1 MKISLIDP
9 LIVDNK
15 IIENHKK
22 KIEGLGHE
30 FEYFEKS
37 AASDEEIIERL
48 KDSDVAIITNNKFSK
63 KVIDNTN
70 LKLIDVAF
78 TGFNHVDIEAC
89 NENDIIVENA
99 SGYSDD
105 SVAELVIGL
114 TISIMRKFDQNKK
127 NMFEDE
133 YFNLL
138 GQIIRGKTVGI
149 IGTGK
154 IGTRVIELFK
164 AFGANILAYS
174 RSEKENVKNLGAKYV
189 SLNELL
195 KNSDIVSIHLPQNEK
210 TLGFIGKN
218 ELDLMKDK
226 AILINCA
233 RGPIVD
239 NDYLAKLLNEDKL
252 RAGIDV
258 FDMEPPLDVD
268 YPLRNAK
275 NVLLTN
281 HIGFFTK
288 EAMDIRCEIVFD
300 NLYKFLDGKIVNK
313 VNWYGYKNY
322 SYSRRIC

>member
-22 KIEGLGHE
+22 KIEALGHE

-37 AASDEEIIERL
+37 AASDDEIIERL

-63 KVIDNTN
+63 KVIYNTN

-105 SVAELVIGL
+105 SVAELVIGF

-133 YFNLL
+133 SFNLL
-138 GQIIRGKTVGI
+138 GQIIKGKTVGI

-154 IGTRVIELFK
+154 IGTRVIELFR

-233 RGPIVD
+233 RGPIID

-258 FDMEPPLDVD
+258 FDMEPPLDAD

-300 NLYKFLDGKIVNK
+300 NLYKFLDGKIVNR
-313 VNWYGYKNY
+313 VN
-322 SYSRRIC
+322 

>member
-9 LIVDNK
+9 LLVDDK
-15 IIENHKK
+15 IIQSHKE
-22 KIEGLGHE
+22 KIEKLGHE
-30 FEYFEKS
+30 FQYFKDS
-37 AASDEEIIERL
+37 AKDDDEIIERL
-48 KDSDVAIITNNKFSK
+48 NDSDVAIITNNKFSK

-78 TGFNHVDIEAC
+78 TGYNHVDMAAC
-89 NENDIIVENA
+89 KENDIIVENA

-114 TISIMRKFDQNKK
+114 TISIMRKFDQNNK
-127 NMFEDE
+127 NIFEDKS
-133 YFNLL
+133 FNLL
-138 GQIIRGKTVGI
+138 GQIIKGKTVGI

-164 AFGANILAYS
+164 AFGANILAFN
-174 RSEKENVKNLGAKYV
+174 RSEKAEVKNLGAKYV
-189 SLNELL
+189 SLEELL
-195 KNSDIVSIHLPQNEK
+195 KNSDIVSIHLPQNDE
-210 TLGFIGKN
+210 TIGFIGKD

-239 NDYLAKLLNEDKL
+239 NKYLAKLLNEDKL

-258 FDMEPPLDVD
+258 FDMEPPLEKD

-281 HIGFFTK
+281 HVGYLTE
-288 EAMDIRCEIVFD
+288 EAMKIRCEIVFD
-300 NLYKFLDGKIVNK
+300 NLYKFLDGEIVNR
-313 VNWYGYKNY
+313 VN
-322 SYSRRIC
+322 

>member
-22 KIEGLGHE
+22 KIESLGHE

-37 AASDEEIIERL
+37 AASDDEIIERL

-114 TISIMRKFDQNKK
+114 IISIMRKFDQNKK

-154 IGTRVIELFK
+154 IGTRVIELFR

-189 SLNELL
+189 CLNELL

-233 RGPIVD
+233 RGPIID

-258 FDMEPPLDVD
+258 FDMEPPLDAD

-313 VNWYGYKNY
+313 VN
-322 SYSRRIC
+322 

>member
-9 LIVDNK
+9 LLVDDK
-15 IIENHKK
+15 IIESHKE
-22 KIEGLGHE
+22 KIEKLGHE
-30 FEYFEKS
+30 FQYFKKS
-37 AASDEEIIERL
+37 ASDDEKIIERL

-63 KVIDNTN
+63 NVIENTN

-89 NENDIIVENA
+89 NEKNIIVENA

-105 SVAELVIGL
+105 SVAELVLGL
-114 TISIMRKFDQNKK
+114 TISLMRKFNENRK
-127 NMFEDE
+127 NMYE
-133 YFNLL
+133 YESFKVI
-138 GQIIRGKTVGI
+138 GQIIKGKTVGVV
-149 IGTGK
+149 GTGK
-154 IGTRVIELFK
+154 IGIRVIELFK

-174 RSEKENVKNLGAKYV
+174 RSEKDEVKNLGAKYV
-189 SLNELL
+189 SLDELL
-195 KNSDIVSIHLPQNEK
+195 KNSDIVTIHLPQNKE
-210 TLGFIGKN
+210 TCGFIGKN
-218 ELDLMKDK
+218 EFDLMKDK

-258 FDMEPPLDVD
+258 FDMEPPIDKN

-275 NVLLTN
+275 NTVLTN
-281 HIGFFTK
+281 HVGFLTQ

-313 VNWYGYKNY
+313 VN
-322 SYSRRIC
+322 

>member
-22 KIEGLGHE
+22 KIEALGHE

-37 AASDEEIIERL
+37 AASDDEIIERL
-48 KDSDVAIITNNKFSK
+48 KNSDVAIITNNKFSK

-78 TGFNHVDIEAC
+78 TGFNHVDIDAC
-89 NENDIIVENA
+89 SEKDIIVENA

-133 YFNLL
+133 SFNLL

-164 AFGANILAYS
+164 VFGANILAYS

-189 SLNELL
+189 SLDELL
-195 KNSDIVSIHLPQNEK
+195 KNSDIVSIHLPQNDK
-210 TLGFIGKN
+210 TIGFIGKN
-218 ELDLMKDK
+218 ELNLMKDK

-258 FDMEPPLDVD
+258 FDMEPPIDED

-281 HIGFFTK
+281 HVGFFTK

-300 NLYKFLDGKIVNK
+300 NLYKFLDGEIVNR
-313 VNWYGYKNY
+313 VN
-322 SYSRRIC
+322 

>member
-9 LIVDNK
+9 LLVDDK
-15 IIENHKK
+15 IIESHKE
-22 KIEGLGHE
+22 KIEKLGHE
-30 FEYFEKS
+30 FQYFKKS
-37 AASDEEIIERL
+37 ASDDEKIIERL

-63 KVIDNTN
+63 NVIENTN

-89 NENDIIVENA
+89 NEKNIIVENA
-99 SGYSDD
+99 SGYSED
-105 SVAELVIGL
+105 SVAELVLGL
-114 TISIMRKFDQNKK
+114 TISLMRKFNENRK
-127 NMFEDE
+127 NMYEDE
-133 YFNLL
+133 SFKLI
-138 GQIIRGKTVGI
+138 GQIIKGKTVGVV
-149 IGTGK
+149 GTGK
-154 IGTRVIELFK
+154 IGIRVIELFK

-174 RSEKENVKNLGAKYV
+174 RSEKDEVKNLGAKYV
-189 SLNELL
+189 SLDELL
-195 KNSDIVSIHLPQNEK
+195 KNSDIVTIHLPQNKE
-210 TLGFIGKN
+210 TCGFIGQN

-258 FDMEPPLDVD
+258 FDMEPPIDKN

-275 NVLLTN
+275 NTVLTN
-281 HIGFFTK
+281 HVGFLTQ

-313 VNWYGYKNY
+313 VN
-322 SYSRRIC
+322 

>member
-9 LIVDNK
+9 LLVDDK
-15 IIENHKK
+15 IIEKNKK
-22 KIEGLGHE
+22 KLEDLGHE
-30 FEYFEKS
+30 FQYFKDS
-37 AASDEEIIERL
+37 AKNDDEIIERL

-78 TGFNHVDIEAC
+78 TGYNHVDMAAC
-89 NENDIIVENA
+89 EENDIIVENA

-114 TISIMRKFDQNKK
+114 TISIMRKFDQNNK
-127 NMFEDE
+127 NIFEDKS
-133 YFNLL
+133 FNLL
-138 GQIIRGKTVGI
+138 GQIIKGKTVGI

-164 AFGANILAYS
+164 AFGANILAFN
-174 RSEKENVKNLGAKYV
+174 RSEKDEVKNLGAKYV
-189 SLNELL
+189 GLEELL
-195 KNSDIVSIHLPQNEK
+195 KNSDIVSIHLPQNDE
-210 TLGFIGKN
+210 TIGFIGKD

-239 NDYLAKLLNEDKL
+239 NNYLAKLLNEDKL

-258 FDMEPPLDVD
+258 FDMEPPLEKD

-281 HIGFFTK
+281 HVGYLTE
-288 EAMDIRCEIVFD
+288 EAMKIRCEIVFD
-300 NLYKFLDGKIVNK
+300 NLYKFIDGEIVNR
-313 VNWYGYKNY
+313 VN
-322 SYSRRIC
+322 

>member
-9 LIVDNK
+9 LLVDDK
-15 IIENHKK
+15 IIESHKE
-22 KIEGLGHE
+22 KIEKLGHE
-30 FEYFEKS
+30 FQYFKKS
-37 AASDEEIIERL
+37 ASDDEKIIERL

-63 KVIDNTN
+63 NVIENTN

-89 NENDIIVENA
+89 NEKNIIVENA

-105 SVAELVIGL
+105 SVAELVLGL
-114 TISIMRKFDQNKK
+114 TISLMRKFNENRK
-127 NMFEDE
+127 NMYEDE
-133 YFNLL
+133 SFKLI
-138 GQIIRGKTVGI
+138 GQIIKGKTVGVV
-149 IGTGK
+149 GTGK
-154 IGTRVIELFK
+154 IGIRVIQLFK

-174 RSEKENVKNLGAKYV
+174 RSEKDEVKNLGAKYV
-189 SLNELL
+189 SLDELL
-195 KNSDIVSIHLPQNEK
+195 KNSDIVTIHLPQNKE
-210 TLGFIGKN
+210 TCGFIGKN

-258 FDMEPPLDVD
+258 FDMEPPIDKN

-275 NVLLTN
+275 NTVLTN
-281 HIGFFTK
+281 HVGFLTQ

-313 VNWYGYKNY
+313 VN
-322 SYSRRIC
+322 

>member
-9 LIVDNK
+9 LLVDDK
-15 IIENHKK
+15 IIEKNKK
-22 KIEGLGHE
+22 KLEDLGHE
-30 FEYFEKS
+30 FQYFKDS
-37 AASDEEIIERL
+37 AKDDDEIIERL
-48 KDSDVAIITNNKFSK
+48 NDSDVAIITNNKFSK

-78 TGFNHVDIEAC
+78 TGYNHVDMDAC
-89 NENDIIVENA
+89 RENDIIVENA

-114 TISIMRKFDQNKK
+114 TISLMRKFDKNNK
-127 NMFEDE
+127 NIFEDE
-133 YFNLL
+133 SFNLL
-138 GQIIRGKTVGI
+138 GQIIKGKTVGI

-164 AFGANILAYS
+164 AFGANILAFN
-174 RSEKENVKNLGAKYV
+174 RSEKDEVKNLGAKYV
-189 SLNELL
+189 GLEELL
-195 KNSDIVSIHLPQNEK
+195 KNSDIVSIHLPQNDK
-210 TLGFIGKN
+210 TIGFIGKD

-239 NDYLAKLLNEDKL
+239 NNYLAKLLNEDKL

-258 FDMEPPLDVD
+258 FDMEPPLEKD
-268 YPLRNAK
+268 YTLRNAK

-281 HIGFFTK
+281 HVGYLTE
-288 EAMDIRCEIVFD
+288 EAMKIRCEIVFD
-300 NLYKFLDGKIVNK
+300 NLYKFLDGEIVNR
-313 VNWYGYKNY
+313 VN
-322 SYSRRIC
+322 

>member
-9 LIVDNK
+9 LLVDDK
-15 IIENHKK
+15 IIESHKK
-22 KIEGLGHE
+22 KIEKLGHE
-30 FEYFEKS
+30 FQYFKKS
-37 AASDEEIIERL
+37 ASDDEKIIERL

-63 KVIDNTN
+63 NVIENTN

-89 NENDIIVENA
+89 NEKNIIVENA

-105 SVAELVIGL
+105 SVAELVLGL
-114 TISIMRKFDQNKK
+114 TISLMRKFNENRK
-127 NMFEDE
+127 NMYEDE
-133 YFNLL
+133 SFKVI
-138 GQIIRGKTVGI
+138 GQIIKGKTVGVV
-149 IGTGK
+149 GTGK
-154 IGTRVIELFK
+154 IGIRVIELFK

-174 RSEKENVKNLGAKYV
+174 RSEKDEVKNLGAKYV
-189 SLNELL
+189 SLDELL
-195 KNSDIVSIHLPQNEK
+195 KNSDIVTIHLPQNKE
-210 TLGFIGKN
+210 TCGFIGKK

-258 FDMEPPLDVD
+258 FDMEPPIDKN

-275 NVLLTN
+275 NTVLTN
-281 HIGFFTK
+281 HVGFLTQ

-300 NLYKFLDGKIVNK
+300 NLYKFLDGKIINK
-313 VNWYGYKNY
+313 VN
-322 SYSRRIC
+322 

>member
-9 LIVDNK
+9 LMVDNE
-15 IIENHKK
+15 IIEKHKE

-30 FEYFEKS
+30 FQYFNQS
-37 AASDEEIIERL
+37 AKDDDEIIERL
-48 KDSDVAIITNNKFSK
+48 KDSQVAIITNNKFSK

-78 TGFNHVDIEAC
+78 TGFNHVDMAAC
-89 NENDIIVENA
+89 EENDIIVENA

-114 TISIMRKFDQNKK
+114 TIAVMRKFDQNNK
-127 NMFEDE
+127 NIFEDE
-133 YFNLL
+133 SFNLL
-138 GQIIRGKTVGI
+138 GQIIKGKTVGI

-154 IGTRVIELFK
+154 IGTRVVEIFK
-164 AFGANILAYS
+164 AFGANILAYN
-174 RSEKENVKNLGAKYV
+174 RSEKDQVKNLGAKYV
-189 SLNELL
+189 SLEELL
-195 KNSDIVSIHLPQNEK
+195 KNSDIVSIHLPQNDE
-210 TLGFIGKN
+210 TIGFIGKDQ
-218 ELDLMKDK
+218 LDLMKDK

-239 NDYLAKLLNEDKL
+239 NTYLAKLLNEDKL

-258 FDMEPPLDVD
+258 FDMEPPLDKD

-281 HIGFFTK
+281 HVGFFTE
-288 EAMDIRCEIVFD
+288 EAMKIICEIVFD
-300 NLYKFLDGKIVNK
+300 NLYKFLDGKIVNR
-313 VNWYGYKNY
+313 VN
-322 SYSRRIC
+322 

>member
-22 KIEGLGHE
+22 KIEDLGHE

-37 AASDEEIIERL
+37 ASSDDEIIERL

-78 TGFNHVDIEAC
+78 TGFNHVDIDAC
-89 NENDIIVENA
+89 NEKDIIVENA

-127 NMFEDE
+127 NMFEAE
-133 YFNLL
+133 SFNLL

-164 AFGANILAYS
+164 VFGANILAYS

-189 SLNELL
+189 SLDELL

-239 NDYLAKLLNEDKL
+239 NDYLAKLLNKDKL

-258 FDMEPPLDVD
+258 FDMEPPLDAD

-281 HIGFFTK
+281 HVGFFTK

-300 NLYKFLDGKIVNK
+300 NLYKFLNGEIVNK
-313 VNWYGYKNY
+313 VN
-322 SYSRRIC
+322 

>member
-9 LIVDNK
+9 LLVDEK
-15 IIENHKK
+15 IIESHKK
-22 KIEGLGHE
+22 KIEKLGHE
-30 FEYFEKS
+30 FQYFKKS
-37 AASDEEIIERL
+37 ASDDEKIIERL

-63 KVIDNTN
+63 NVIENTN

-89 NENDIIVENA
+89 NEKNIIVENA

-105 SVAELVIGL
+105 SVAELVLGL
-114 TISIMRKFDQNKK
+114 TISLMRKFNENRK
-127 NMFEDE
+127 NMYEDE
-133 YFNLL
+133 SFNLI
-138 GQIIRGKTVGI
+138 GQIIKGKTVGVV
-149 IGTGK
+149 GTGK
-154 IGTRVIELFK
+154 IGIRVIELFK

-174 RSEKENVKNLGAKYV
+174 RSEKDEVKNLGAKYV
-189 SLNELL
+189 SLDELL
-195 KNSDIVSIHLPQNEK
+195 KNSDIVTIHLPQNKE
-210 TLGFIGKN
+210 TCGFIGKN
-218 ELDLMKDK
+218 ELNLMKDK

-258 FDMEPPLDVD
+258 FDMEPPIDKN

-275 NVLLTN
+275 NTVLTN
-281 HIGFFTK
+281 HVGFLTQ

-313 VNWYGYKNY
+313 VN
-322 SYSRRIC
+322 

>member
-9 LIVDNK
+9 LLVDDK
-15 IIENHKK
+15 IIESHKE
-22 KIEGLGHE
+22 KIEKLGHE
-30 FEYFEKS
+30 FQYFKKS
-37 AASDEEIIERL
+37 ASDDEKIIERL

-63 KVIDNTN
+63 NVIENTN

-89 NENDIIVENA
+89 NEKNIIVENA
-99 SGYSDD
+99 SGYSND
-105 SVAELVIGL
+105 SVAELVLGL
-114 TISIMRKFDQNKK
+114 TISLMRKFNENRK
-127 NMFEDE
+127 NMYEDE
-133 YFNLL
+133 SFKVV
-138 GQIIRGKTVGI
+138 GQIIKGKTVGVV
-149 IGTGK
+149 GTGK
-154 IGTRVIELFK
+154 IGIRVIELFK

-174 RSEKENVKNLGAKYV
+174 RSEKDEVKNLGAKYV
-189 SLNELL
+189 SLDELL
-195 KNSDIVSIHLPQNEK
+195 KNSDIVTIHLPQNKE
-210 TLGFIGKN
+210 TCGFIGKN

-258 FDMEPPLDVD
+258 FDMEPPIDKN

-275 NVLLTN
+275 NTVLTN
-281 HIGFFTK
+281 HVGFLTQ

-313 VNWYGYKNY
+313 VN
-322 SYSRRIC
+322 

>member
-9 LIVDNK
+9 LLVDDK
-15 IIENHKK
+15 IIESHKE
-22 KIEGLGHE
+22 KIEKLGHE
-30 FEYFEKS
+30 FQYFKKS
-37 AASDEEIIERL
+37 ASDDKKIIERL

-63 KVIDNTN
+63 NVIKNTN

-89 NENDIIVENA
+89 NEKNIIVENA

-105 SVAELVIGL
+105 SVAELVLGL
-114 TISIMRKFDQNKK
+114 TISLMRKFNENRK
-127 NMFEDE
+127 NMYEDE
-133 YFNLL
+133 SFKVI
-138 GQIIRGKTVGI
+138 GQIIKGKTVGVV
-149 IGTGK
+149 GTGK
-154 IGTRVIELFK
+154 IGIRVIELFK

-174 RSEKENVKNLGAKYV
+174 RSEKDEVKNLGAKYV
-189 SLNELL
+189 SLDELL
-195 KNSDIVSIHLPQNEK
+195 KNSDIVTIHLPQNKE
-210 TLGFIGKN
+210 TCGFIGQN

-258 FDMEPPLDVD
+258 FDMEPPIDKN

-275 NVLLTN
+275 NTVLTN
-281 HIGFFTK
+281 HVGFLTQ

-313 VNWYGYKNY
+313 VN
-322 SYSRRIC
+322 

>member
-9 LIVDNK
+9 LLVDDK
-15 IIENHKK
+15 IIEKNKK
-22 KIEGLGHE
+22 KLEDLGHE
-30 FEYFEKS
+30 FQYFKDS
-37 AASDEEIIERL
+37 AKDDDEIIERL
-48 KDSDVAIITNNKFSK
+48 NDSDVAIITNNKFSK

-78 TGFNHVDIEAC
+78 TGYNHVDMDAC
-89 NENDIIVENA
+89 KENDIIVENA

-114 TISIMRKFDQNKK
+114 TISLMRKFDKNNK
-127 NMFEDE
+127 NIFEDE
-133 YFNLL
+133 SFNLL
-138 GQIIRGKTVGI
+138 GQIIKGKTVGI

-164 AFGANILAYS
+164 AFGANILAFN
-174 RSEKENVKNLGAKYV
+174 RSKKDEVKNLGAKYV
-189 SLNELL
+189 GLEELL
-195 KNSDIVSIHLPQNEK
+195 KNSDIVSIHLPQNDE
-210 TLGFIGKN
+210 TIGFIGKD

-239 NDYLAKLLNEDKL
+239 NKYLAKLLNEDKL

-258 FDMEPPLDVD
+258 FDMEPPLEKD

-281 HIGFFTK
+281 HVGYLTE
-288 EAMDIRCEIVFD
+288 EAMKIRCEIVFD
-300 NLYKFLDGKIVNK
+300 NLYKFLDCEIVNR
-313 VNWYGYKNY
+313 VN
-322 SYSRRIC
+322 

>member
-1 MKISLIDP
+1 M
-9 LIVDNK
+9 
-15 IIENHKK
+15 
-22 KIEGLGHE
+22 
-30 FEYFEKS
+30 
-37 AASDEEIIERL
+37 
-48 KDSDVAIITNNKFSK
+48 AIITNNKFSK
-63 KVIDNTN
+63 NVIENTN

-89 NENDIIVENA
+89 NEKNIVVENA

-114 TISIMRKFDQNKK
+114 TISVLRKFNENRK
-127 NMFEDE
+127 NMYEDE
-133 YFNLL
+133 SFNLI
-138 GQIIRGKTVGI
+138 GQIIKGKTVGVV
-149 IGTGK
+149 GTGK
-154 IGTRVIELFK
+154 IGRRVIELFK
-164 AFGANILAYS
+164 AFGANILAYN
-174 RSEKENVKNLGAKYV
+174 RSEKDEVKNLGAKYV
-189 SLNELL
+189 SLDELL
-195 KNSDIVSIHLPQNEK
+195 KNSDIVTIHLPQNKE
-210 TLGFIGKN
+210 TCGFIGKN

-258 FDMEPPLDVD
+258 FDMEPPIDKN

-275 NVLLTN
+275 NTVLTN
-281 HIGFFTK
+281 HVGFLTQ

-313 VNWYGYKNY
+313 VN
-322 SYSRRIC
+322 

>member
-9 LIVDNK
+9 LLVDDK
-15 IIENHKK
+15 IIEKNKK
-22 KIEGLGHE
+22 KLEDLGHE
-30 FEYFEKS
+30 FQYFKDS
-37 AASDEEIIERL
+37 AKNEDEIIERL

-78 TGFNHVDIEAC
+78 TGYNHVDMAAC
-89 NENDIIVENA
+89 EENDIIVENA

-114 TISIMRKFDQNKK
+114 TISIMRKFDQNNK
-127 NMFEDE
+127 NIFEDKS
-133 YFNLL
+133 FNLL
-138 GQIIRGKTVGI
+138 GQIIKGKTVGI

-164 AFGANILAYS
+164 AFGANILAFS
-174 RSEKENVKNLGAKYV
+174 RSEKDEVKNLGAKYV
-189 SLNELL
+189 SLEELL
-195 KNSDIVSIHLPQNEK
+195 KNSDIVSIHLPQNDE
-210 TLGFIGKN
+210 TIGFIGKD

-239 NDYLAKLLNEDKL
+239 NDHLANLLNEDKL

-258 FDMEPPLDVD
+258 FDMEPPLEKD

-275 NVLLTN
+275 KCSSN
-281 HIGFFTK
+281 
-288 EAMDIRCEIVFD
+288 
-300 NLYKFLDGKIVNK
+300 
-313 VNWYGYKNY
+313 
-322 SYSRRIC
+322 

>member
-9 LIVDNK
+9 LLVDDK
-15 IIENHKK
+15 IIEKNKK
-22 KIEGLGHE
+22 KLEDLGHE
-30 FEYFEKS
+30 FQYFKDS
-37 AASDEEIIERL
+37 AKDDDEIIERL
-48 KDSDVAIITNNKFSK
+48 NDSDVAIITNNKFSK

-78 TGFNHVDIEAC
+78 TGYNHVDMDAC
-89 NENDIIVENA
+89 KENDIIVENA

-114 TISIMRKFDQNKK
+114 TISLMRKFDKNNK
-127 NMFEDE
+127 NMYEDE
-133 YFNLL
+133 SFNLL
-138 GQIIRGKTVGI
+138 GQIIKDKTVGI

-174 RSEKENVKNLGAKYV
+174 RSEKQEVKKLGVKYV
-189 SLNELL
+189 SLDELL
-195 KNSDIVSIHLPQNEK
+195 KNSDIISIHLPQNDE
-210 TLGFIGKN
+210 TIGFIGKD

-239 NDYLAKLLNEDKL
+239 NNYLAKLLNEDKL

-258 FDMEPPLDVD
+258 FDMEPPLEKD

-281 HIGFFTK
+281 HVGYLTE
-288 EAMDIRCEIVFD
+288 EAMKIRCEIVFD
-300 NLYKFLDGKIVNK
+300 NLYKFLDGEIVNR
-313 VNWYGYKNY
+313 VN
-322 SYSRRIC
+322 

>member
-9 LIVDNK
+9 LLVDDK
-15 IIENHKK
+15 IIESHKE
-22 KIEGLGHE
+22 KIEKLGHE
-30 FEYFEKS
+30 FQYFKKS
-37 AASDEEIIERL
+37 ASDDEKIIERL

-63 KVIDNTN
+63 NVIENTN

-89 NENDIIVENA
+89 NEKNIIVENA

-105 SVAELVIGL
+105 SVAELVLGL
-114 TISIMRKFDQNKK
+114 TISLMRKFNENRK
-127 NMFEDE
+127 NMYEDE
-133 YFNLL
+133 SFNLI
-138 GQIIRGKTVGI
+138 GQIIKGKTVGVV
-149 IGTGK
+149 GTGK
-154 IGTRVIELFK
+154 IGIRVIELFK

-174 RSEKENVKNLGAKYV
+174 RSEKDEVKNLGAKYV
-189 SLNELL
+189 SLDELL
-195 KNSDIVSIHLPQNEK
+195 KNSDIVTIHLPQNKE
-210 TLGFIGKN
+210 TYGFIGKN

-258 FDMEPPLDVD
+258 FDMEPPIDKN

-275 NVLLTN
+275 NTVLTN
-281 HIGFFTK
+281 HVGFLTQ
-288 EAMDIRCEIVFD
+288 EAMDTRCEIVFD

-313 VNWYGYKNY
+313 VN
-322 SYSRRIC
+322 

>member
-9 LIVDNK
+9 LLVDDK
-15 IIENHKK
+15 IIEKNKK
-22 KIEGLGHE
+22 KLEDLGHE
-30 FEYFEKS
+30 FQYFKDS
-37 AASDEEIIERL
+37 AKNDDEIIERL

-78 TGFNHVDIEAC
+78 TGYNHVDMDAC
-89 NENDIIVENA
+89 KENDIIVENA

-114 TISIMRKFDQNKK
+114 TISLMRKFDKNNK
-127 NMFEDE
+127 NIFEDE
-133 YFNLL
+133 SFNLL
-138 GQIIRGKTVGI
+138 GQIIKGKTVGI

-164 AFGANILAYS
+164 AFGANILAFN
-174 RSEKENVKNLGAKYV
+174 RSEKDEVKNLGAKYV
-189 SLNELL
+189 GLEELL
-195 KNSDIVSIHLPQNEK
+195 KNSDIVSIHLPQNDK
-210 TLGFIGKN
+210 TIGFIGKD

-239 NDYLAKLLNEDKL
+239 NNYLAKLLNEDKL

-258 FDMEPPLDVD
+258 FDMEPPLEKD
-268 YPLRNAK
+268 YTLRNAK

-281 HIGFFTK
+281 HVGYLTE
-288 EAMDIRCEIVFD
+288 EAMKIRCEIVFD
-300 NLYKFLDGKIVNK
+300 NLYKFLDGEIVNR
-313 VNWYGYKNY
+313 VN
-322 SYSRRIC
+322 

>member
-9 LIVDNK
+9 LLVDDK
-15 IIENHKK
+15 IIESHKE
-22 KIEGLGHE
+22 KIEKLGHE
-30 FEYFEKS
+30 FQYFKKS
-37 AASDEEIIERL
+37 ASDDEKIIERL

-63 KVIDNTN
+63 NVIENTN

-89 NENDIIVENA
+89 NEKNIIVENA

-105 SVAELVIGL
+105 SVAELVLGL
-114 TISIMRKFDQNKK
+114 TISLMRKFNENRK
-127 NMFEDE
+127 NMYEDE
-133 YFNLL
+133 SFKVI
-138 GQIIRGKTVGI
+138 GQIIKGKTVGVV
-149 IGTGK
+149 GTGK
-154 IGTRVIELFK
+154 IGIRVIELFK

-174 RSEKENVKNLGAKYV
+174 RSEKNEVKNLGAKYV
-189 SLNELL
+189 SLDELL
-195 KNSDIVSIHLPQNEK
+195 KNSDIVTIHLPQNKE
-210 TLGFIGKN
+210 TCGFIGKN

-258 FDMEPPLDVD
+258 FDMEPPIDKN

-275 NVLLTN
+275 NTVLTN
-281 HIGFFTK
+281 HVGFLTQ

-313 VNWYGYKNY
+313 VN
-322 SYSRRIC
+322 

>member
-9 LIVDNK
+9 LLVDDK
-15 IIENHKK
+15 IIESHKE
-22 KIEGLGHE
+22 KIEKLGHE
-30 FEYFEKS
+30 FQYFKKS
-37 AASDEEIIERL
+37 ASDDEKIIERL

-63 KVIDNTN
+63 NVIENTN

-89 NENDIIVENA
+89 NEKNIIVENA

-105 SVAELVIGL
+105 SVAELVLGL
-114 TISIMRKFDQNKK
+114 TISLMRKFNENRK
-127 NMFEDE
+127 NMYEDE
-133 YFNLL
+133 SFKLI
-138 GQIIRGKTVGI
+138 GQIIKGKTVGVV
-149 IGTGK
+149 GTGK
-154 IGTRVIELFK
+154 IGIRVIELFK

-174 RSEKENVKNLGAKYV
+174 RSEKDEVKNLGAKYV
-189 SLNELL
+189 SLYELL
-195 KNSDIVSIHLPQNEK
+195 KNSDIVTIHLPQNKE
-210 TLGFIGKN
+210 TCGFIGKN

-258 FDMEPPLDVD
+258 FDMEPPIDKN

-275 NVLLTN
+275 NTVLTN
-281 HIGFFTK
+281 HVGFLTQ

-313 VNWYGYKNY
+313 VN
-322 SYSRRIC
+322 

>member
-9 LIVDNK
+9 LLVDDK
-15 IIENHKK
+15 IIESHKK
-22 KIEGLGHE
+22 KIEKLGHE
-30 FEYFEKS
+30 FQYFKKS
-37 AASDEEIIERL
+37 ASDDEKIIERL

-63 KVIDNTN
+63 NVIENTN

-78 TGFNHVDIEAC
+78 TGFNHVDIDAC
-89 NENDIIVENA
+89 NEKNIIVENA

-114 TISIMRKFDQNKK
+114 TISLMRKFNENKK
-127 NMFEDE
+127 NMYEDE
-133 YFNLL
+133 SFKLI
-138 GQIIRGKTVGI
+138 GQIIKGKTVGVV
-149 IGTGK
+149 GTGK
-154 IGTRVIELFK
+154 IGIRVIELFK

-174 RSEKENVKNLGAKYV
+174 RSEKDEVKNLGAKYV
-189 SLNELL
+189 SLDELL
-195 KNSDIVSIHLPQNEK
+195 KNSDIVTIHLPQNKE
-210 TLGFIGKN
+210 TCGFIGKN
-218 ELDLMKDK
+218 ELNLMKDK

-258 FDMEPPLDVD
+258 FDMEPPIDEN

-275 NVLLTN
+275 NTVLTN
-281 HIGFFTK
+281 HVGFLTQ

-313 VNWYGYKNY
+313 VN
-322 SYSRRIC
+322 

>member
-9 LIVDNK
+9 LLVDDK
-15 IIENHKK
+15 IIESHKK
-22 KIEGLGHE
+22 KIEKLGHE
-30 FEYFEKS
+30 FQYFKKS
-37 AASDEEIIERL
+37 ASDDEKIIERL

-63 KVIDNTN
+63 NVIENTN

-89 NENDIIVENA
+89 NEKNIIVENA

-105 SVAELVIGL
+105 SVAELVLGL
-114 TISIMRKFDQNKK
+114 TISLMRKFNENRK
-127 NMFEDE
+127 NMYE
-133 YFNLL
+133 YESFKVI
-138 GQIIRGKTVGI
+138 GQIIKGKTVGVV
-149 IGTGK
+149 GTGK
-154 IGTRVIELFK
+154 IGIRVIELFK

-174 RSEKENVKNLGAKYV
+174 RSEKDEVKNLGAKYV
-189 SLNELL
+189 SLDELL
-195 KNSDIVSIHLPQNEK
+195 KNSDIVTIHLPQNKE
-210 TLGFIGKN
+210 TCGFIGKN

-258 FDMEPPLDVD
+258 FDMEPPIDKN

-275 NVLLTN
+275 NTVLTN
-281 HIGFFTK
+281 HVGFLTQ

-313 VNWYGYKNY
+313 VN
-322 SYSRRIC
+322 

>member
-9 LIVDNK
+9 LLVDDK
-15 IIENHKK
+15 IIEKNKK
-22 KIEGLGHE
+22 KLEDLGHE
-30 FEYFEKS
+30 FQYFKDS
-37 AASDEEIIERL
+37 AKDDDEIIERL

-78 TGFNHVDIEAC
+78 TGYNHVDMAAC
-89 NENDIIVENA
+89 KENDIIVENA

-114 TISIMRKFDQNKK
+114 AISIMRKFDQNNK
-127 NMFEDE
+127 NIFEDKS
-133 YFNLL
+133 FNLL
-138 GQIIRGKTVGI
+138 GQIIKGKTVGI

-154 IGTRVIELFK
+154 IGTRVIELFN
-164 AFGANILAYS
+164 AFGANILAFN
-174 RSEKENVKNLGAKYV
+174 RSEKDEVKNLGAKYV
-189 SLNELL
+189 SLEDLL
-195 KNSDIVSIHLPQNEK
+195 KNSDIVSIHLPQNDE
-210 TLGFIGKN
+210 TIGFIGKN
-218 ELDLMKDK
+218 ELYLMKDK

-239 NDYLAKLLNEDKL
+239 NNYLAKLLNEDKL

-258 FDMEPPLDVD
+258 FDMEPPLEKD

-281 HIGFFTK
+281 HVGYLTE
-288 EAMDIRCEIVFD
+288 EAMKIRCEIVFD
-300 NLYKFLDGKIVNK
+300 NLYKFLDGEIVNR
-313 VNWYGYKNY
+313 VN
-322 SYSRRIC
+322 